1 MKIAID
7 CEFNGFGG
15 ELLSM
20 ALVAMDDNEFYEV
33 LKYHHIKYDPWV
45 EENVVPILNKE
56 PITKTEFQQKL
67 QYFLSL
73 YDAVH
78 VIADW
83 PDDLKYFNMA
93 LITGPGLCM
102 NTPSKLTMEVD
113 RTLSSDYS
121 EVPHN
126 ALEDARAI
134 KEMLSYGEDQ

>member
-1 MKIAID
+1 MRIVID

-20 ALVAMDDNEFYEV
+20 ALVAMDGSIFYEV
-33 LKYHHIKYDPWV
+33 LEHHHIKYDPWV
-45 EENVVPILNKE
+45 EENVIPILNKD

-67 QYFLSL
+67 EYFLRL

-78 VIADW
+78 IIADW

-102 NTPSKLTMEVD
+102 KTPQKLTMEVD
-113 RTLSSDYS
+113 RTLSSANS
-121 EVPHN
+121 ALPHN
-126 ALEDARAI
+126 ALEDAKAI
-134 KEMLSYGEDQ
+134 KEILYYRGQ

>member
-1 MKIAID
+1 MKISID

-20 ALVAMDDNEFYEV
+20 ALVAMDGNEFYEV

-45 EENVVPILNKE
+45 EENVVHILNKE

-67 QYFLSL
+67 QHFLSL

-102 NTPSKLTMEVD
+102 NTPRKLTMEVD
-113 RTLSSDYS
+113 RTLSSCES
-121 EVPHN
+121 KIPHN

-134 KEMLSYGEDQ
+134 KEMLYYGEDQ